1 MVELLGLEAHARF
14 RAELPME
21 LLGVVERLLNWGDFK
36 DRLDCV
42 PLARK
47 SEIDSLC
54 HLFFAWSRS
63 SDFLHCFRCAPSSA
77 WLYVTTYSR
86 APCALE

>member
-36 DRLDCV
+36 EPSRLCTSC
-42 PLARK
+42 L
-47 SEIDSLC
+47 LYT
-54 HLFFAWSRS
+54 
-63 SDFLHCFRCAPSSA
+63 SDAA
-77 WLYVTTYSR
+77 D
-86 APCALE
+86 E